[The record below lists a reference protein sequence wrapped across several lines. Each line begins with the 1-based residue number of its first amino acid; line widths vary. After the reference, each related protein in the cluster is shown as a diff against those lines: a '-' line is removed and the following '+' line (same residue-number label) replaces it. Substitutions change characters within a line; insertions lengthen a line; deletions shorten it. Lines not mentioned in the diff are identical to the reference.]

1 MELSRYK
8 ILLSIILIAPVLTH
22 SQILNDSLTFSK
34 SNYTL
39 NRLAS
44 NFEKQL
50 NTYNLHTQ
58 FKLGYDNENFFVG
71 INERFLST
79 IVRSSNIN
87 IKDEQYLTLLGEYF
101 INPFLS
107 TGLLVN
113 SNNYNDDRQLDINQ
127 SSILN
132 STLFA
137 KIYPAEPL
145 SLTAYGGLSENKQI
159 GTLDDGIVYGGEAQL
174 DNLYLDEFTINSS
187 LRYRIEDIEPRKN
200 EDKYFN
206 ANVKNTFENNLS
218 NLITGQLSEMR
229 KDFYFDADS
238 LIYQEFNVEQN
249 IQSRTETRYFFED
262 KMTFNPVRSNL
273 AFLVNGRLSWRDIDR
288 NTRYVPTENI
298 TVSTF
303 DTKISEFR
311 LDLNS
316 SVSYTEG
323 IFRGLFDIV
332 YSEREEKHNAKY
344 IEGAS
349 DIIFD
354 ERRELE
360 ERKNNTSRLTILT
373 ATGTFAISET
383 DNLTFSLFHRKLKY
397 DTPSDQNFDDRD
409 ELLSILRLYYVKGIT
424 PFFDLFFNL
433 EGSINQTVY
442 IFAERSSNNNTRRVI
457 KFSGGGDYKIGIL
470 RSRNEAI
477 VSANYTVYDFED
489 LNPNLSSFS
498 FRQLYLKDSTQVKLG
513 KNISVDLTGYV
524 KLSEQGDFNW
534 KDFSGRPFRYLEEFL
549 LEPKLVYRFGRL
561 KLASGIRHF
570 SLLTYKYDGSNMK
583 ILDTKYTST
592 APLAEI
598 TYTASTYLRV
608 RCTGWLEFINNESN
622 QKRELTNLFI
632 NLNWY
637 F

>member
-8 ILLSIILIAPVLTH
+8 IFLLIILFAPVLTY
-22 SQILNDSLTFSK
+22 SQIFKDSLTFSK
-34 SNYTL
+34 NNYTL
-39 NRLAS
+39 NRLVS

-50 NTYNLHTQ
+50 NTYNLQTQ
-58 FKLGYDNENFFVG
+58 FKLGYDHKNFFVG

-87 IKDEQYLTLLGEYF
+87 IKDEQYLSVLGEYYVS
-101 INPFLS
+101 PFLS
-107 TGLLVN
+107 TGLLIK

-127 SSILN
+127 SSIMH
-132 STLFA
+132 SSLFA
-137 KIYPAEPL
+137 KIYPLTPL
-145 SLTAYGGLSENKQI
+145 SLTAYGGLSKNKQI
-159 GTLDDGIVYGGEAQL
+159 GTLDEGLVYGGEANL
-174 DNLYLDEFTINSS
+174 DNLYFDEFKINSS
-187 LRYRIEDIEPRKN
+187 LKYHIEDIEPRKN
-200 EDKYFN
+200 EDKFFN
-206 ANVKNTFENNLS
+206 ANVMNSFENNLS
-218 NLITGQLSEMR
+218 NLITGQISEMR

-238 LIYQEFNVEQN
+238 LINQEYNVEQN
-249 IQSRTETRYFFED
+249 IQSRIETRYFFED
-262 KMTFNPVRSNL
+262 RLTFNPVRSNL
-273 AFLVNGRLSWRDIDR
+273 AFLANGRLSWRDIDR
-288 NTRYVPTENI
+288 NTRYIPTDDI

-303 DTKISEFR
+303 DTRISEFR

-316 SVSYTEG
+316 TVSYTEG
-323 IFRGLFDIV
+323 PFRGLFDIV
-332 YSEREEKHNAKY
+332 YSEREEKHNAKF

-354 ERRELE
+354 ERQELE
-360 ERKNNTSRLTILT
+360 GRKNNTSRLTILT
-373 ATGTFAISET
+373 ASGTLALSET

-433 EGSINQTVY
+433 EGSLNKTVY
-442 IFAERSSNNNTRRVI
+442 IFSQRSSNNNTRRVI

-489 LNPNLSSFS
+489 LNPNFSSFS

-513 KNISVDLTGYV
+513 KNISFDLTAYL

-534 KDFSGRPFRYLEEFL
+534 TDFSGRPFRFLEEIFF
-549 LEPKLVYRFGRL
+549 EPKLVYQFGKLR
-561 KLASGIRHF
+561 LASGIRYF
-570 SLLTYKYDGSNMK
+570 SLLTFIFDNNNVK
-583 ILDTKYTST
+583 IMDTKYTST

-598 TYTASTYLRV
+598 IYIASSYLRLRV
-608 RCTGWLEFINNESN
+608 TGWFEFINNESD